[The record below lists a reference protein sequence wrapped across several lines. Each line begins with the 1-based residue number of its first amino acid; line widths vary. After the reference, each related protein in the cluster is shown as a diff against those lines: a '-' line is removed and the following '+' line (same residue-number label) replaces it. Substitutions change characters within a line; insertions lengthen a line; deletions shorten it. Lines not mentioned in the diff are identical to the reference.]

1 MLATTFCESVGDL
14 EGEAL
19 VFTMYQILTEA
30 KVKNASDTVGDVETE
45 ASADMLANR
54 LAEVKDEKVN
64 ETLTDVNGA
73 PLV

>member
-1 MLATTFCESVGDL
+1 MDDL

-19 VFTMYQILTEA
+19 VFTMDHILTEA
-30 KVKNASDTVGDVETE
+30 KLETASDTLGDVETE
-45 ASADMLANR
+45 ASADTLANR

-73 PLV
+73 SLV